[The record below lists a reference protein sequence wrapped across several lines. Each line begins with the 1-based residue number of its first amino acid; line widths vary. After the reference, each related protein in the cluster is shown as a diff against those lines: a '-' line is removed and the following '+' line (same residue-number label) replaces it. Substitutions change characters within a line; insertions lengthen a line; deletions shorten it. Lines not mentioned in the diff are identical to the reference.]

1 MDETLYKMN
10 RLIAPGGPVGRCGP
24 AFVLLLVLGATFLS
38 GPARRHFYL
47 TEVSTGSPRLSLLVR
62 KYHGHD
68 DITMNHMKVATNLAI
83 EHNFLGFYRLM
94 LTADGERIYKPYNR
108 FPVGGHILI
117 KLVTLPFSDDLPA
130 ALRAARLLMWAFFAG
145 TMMLAYLSLS
155 RLIASRRAAIGATL
169 LAFASSPV
177 LFYRDMVATEGIIDL
192 FGMLLVFHGI
202 AVFSAP
208 PPVGGRALSLQVRV
222 SASCWRRPVGRCCWG
237 GAFTRCCC
245 RS

>member
-145 TMMLAYLSLS
+145 TMMLAYLSPEPADRQPPGRARGHPAGL
-155 RLIASRRAAIGATL
+155 RLLPG
-169 LAFASSPV
+169 PV
-177 LFYRDMVATEGIIDL
+177 LPRHGSDRGDHRPVRNAARVPRHRGVLGPPRSEG
-192 FGMLLVFHGI
+192 G
-202 AVFSAP
+202 P
-208 PPVGGRALSLQVRV
+208 CPLQVRV

-237 GAFTRCCC
+237 GAFTRC
-245 RS
+245 